1 MKNTFSKNKAC
12 FSFLFIVFSAYVLC
26 YFLSQTVFHGIYLFE
41 WTANHYYLC
50 LWAAPVTF
58 CFLEKYK
65 AALITA
71 IGNWAGILIGQ
82 SLGDFIK
89 CRENHTGHVCRES
102 VAAQDTLWRFDLA
115 CRFSAFVYC
124 RDQNRKEDSGWNKK
138 RQEPPHEQIKQ
149 NAGCS
154 SKAAVTPGISFLF
167 VIPPALR
174 PRQAL
179 HCGHTPG
186 RGTAPY
192 RSRRLS
198 GLCRWWHHI
207 FL

>member
-1 MKNTFSKNKAC
+1 MQITIEFKHPMKNTFSKNKAC

-82 SLGDFIK
+82 SLGDFIIK
-89 CRENHTGHVCRES
+89 VNAARITPDMYVGKVWQLKTHYGVLIWLAVFLLSFIVGIRIEKRTPDGTKNDKNHRM
-102 VAAQDTLWRFDLA
+102 
-115 CRFSAFVYC
+115 
-124 RDQNRKEDSGWNKK
+124 NK
-138 RQEPPHEQIKQ
+138 
-149 NAGCS
+149 
-154 SKAAVTPGISFLF
+154 
-167 VIPPALR
+167 
-174 PRQAL
+174 
-179 HCGHTPG
+179 
-186 RGTAPY
+186 
-192 RSRRLS
+192 
-198 GLCRWWHHI
+198 
-207 FL
+207 

>member
-82 SLGDFIK
+82 SLGDFIIK
-89 CRENHTGHVCRES
+89 VNAARITPDMYVGKVWQLKTHYGVLIWLADFLLSFIVGIRIEKRTPDGTKNDKNHRM
-102 VAAQDTLWRFDLA
+102 
-115 CRFSAFVYC
+115 
-124 RDQNRKEDSGWNKK
+124 NK
-138 RQEPPHEQIKQ
+138 
-149 NAGCS
+149 
-154 SKAAVTPGISFLF
+154 
-167 VIPPALR
+167 
-174 PRQAL
+174 
-179 HCGHTPG
+179 
-186 RGTAPY
+186 
-192 RSRRLS
+192 
-198 GLCRWWHHI
+198 
-207 FL
+207 